1 VLAWGTMT
9 TTADVVVIGGGATG
23 TSTAYHLARRGVKN
37 VVLVEKQFL
46 ASGPTGRSSACVRQH
61 YSTPETCRLVLKA
74 LRFFERFEELTNGR
88 TAGFVRTGYLLGV
101 DDRLREP
108 MEASVKLQQSHGI
121 DSRLISPAEA
131 RAIEP
136 RLAIDDLTAA
146 CYEPDAGYADPSQTT
161 QGFAGAAREMGVRIL
176 EQTQVTGI
184 RVRGHRVAA
193 VETDKGPIECAKVV
207 NAAGTWSD
215 TLGRMVG
222 VEIPIT
228 VCRHKIALVGWPAE
242 ARGPHPMVYD
252 FVTNIYTRPET
263 GDMILVGPLD
273 AEELNDRADPD
284 RYREGLDL
292 DEKTDLLARAA
303 TRFPVLE
310 QAGVPRSYAGC
321 FDVTPD
327 WHPVIDAPG
336 PDGFYVAA
344 GFSGHGFKL
353 SPAIG
358 EMVAALVI
366 DGKTPDDD
374 VHAFRLSRF
383 AEGKPIR
390 GTYGDWLMC

>member
-1 VLAWGTMT
+1 M
-9 TTADVVVIGGGATG
+9 
-23 TSTAYHLARRGVKN
+23 
-37 VVLVEKQFL
+37 
-46 ASGPTGRSSACVRQH
+46 RQH

-74 LRFFERFEELTNGR
+74 LRFFERFEDLTGGR

-101 DDRLREP
+101 DDRLRKQ
-108 MEASVKLQQSHGI
+108 MEASVALQQTQGI
-121 DSRLISPAEA
+121 DSRLISPEQA
-131 RAIEP
+131 REIEP

-146 CYEPDAGYADPSQTT
+146 CYEPEAGYADPSQTT
-161 QGFAGAAREMGVRIL
+161 QGFAGAAREMGVRIT
-176 EQTQVTGI
+176 EDTTASAVRIEGDRVT
-184 RVRGHRVAA
+184 A
-193 VETDKGPIECAKVV
+193 VETSRGTIETPKVV
-207 NAAGTWSD
+207 NAAGTWAHG
-215 TLGRMVG
+215 LGKMVG
-222 VEIPIT
+222 LDIPIT
-228 VCRHKIALVGWPAE
+228 VCRHKIALVAWPE
-242 ARGPHPMVYD
+242 DARGPHPMLYD

-273 AEELNDRADPD
+273 SAELLDRADPD
-284 RYREGLDL
+284 AYREGLNL
-292 DEKTDLLARAA
+292 DESTDLLARAA

-310 QAGVPRSYAGC
+310 RGHVAKHYAGC

-327 WHPVIDAPG
+327 WHPVIDEPG
-336 PDGFYVAA
+336 PRGFYVAA

-358 EMVAALVI
+358 EMVAALVA
-366 DGKTPDDD
+366 DGKKASDD

>member
-1 VLAWGTMT
+1 MA
-9 TTADVVVIGGGATG
+9 TTADVVIIGGGATG
-23 TSTAYHLARRGVKN
+23 ASTAYHLAKGGVTD
-37 VVLVEKQFL
+37 VVLLEKQFL

-74 LRFFERFEELTNGR
+74 LRFFERFEELTGGR

-101 DDRLREP
+101 DERLREA
-108 MEASVKLQQSHGI
+108 MEASVTLQQSQGI
-121 DSRLISPAEA
+121 DSRLISPEEA
-131 RAIEP
+131 RRLES
-136 RLAIDDLTAA
+136 RLAIGDLTAA

-161 QGFAGAAREMGVRIL
+161 QGFAGAARDMGVRIM
-176 EQTQVTGI
+176 QDTMVTAIRTQGDRVT
-184 RVRGHRVAA
+184 A
-193 VETDKGPIECAKVV
+193 VETSRGTIETPKVV
-207 NAAGTWSD
+207 NAAGTWSHH
-215 TLGRMVG
+215 LGKLVG
-222 VEIPIT
+222 VDIPIT
-228 VCRHKIALVGWPAE
+228 VCRHKIALVAWPTD

-263 GDMILVGPLD
+263 GGLILVGPLD
-273 AEELNDRADPD
+273 SEELADRADPD
-284 RYREGLDL
+284 AYREGLNL
-292 DEKTDLLARAA
+292 DEKTDLHARAA

-310 QAGVPRSYAGC
+310 RGAVHKAYAGC

-327 WHPVIDAPG
+327 WHPVIDEPG
-336 PDGFYVAA
+336 PAGFYVAC

-358 EMVAALVI
+358 EMVAALVTE
-366 DGKTPDDD
+366 GSKPEDD

>member
-1 VLAWGTMT
+1 MT
-9 TTADVVVIGGGATG
+9 TTADVVIIGGGATG
-23 TSTAYHLARRGVKN
+23 ASTAYHLAKRGVKN
-37 VVLVEKQFL
+37 VVLLEKQFL

-74 LRFFERFEELTNGR
+74 LRFFERFEELTGGR
-88 TAGFVRTGYLLGV
+88 SAGFVRSGYLLGV
-101 DDRLREP
+101 DDRLRKA
-108 MEASVKLQQSHGI
+108 MEASVRLQQSQGI
-121 DSRLISPAEA
+121 DSRLITPAEA
-131 RAIEP
+131 QAIEP
-136 RLAIDDLTAA
+136 RLAVDDITAA
-146 CYEPDAGYADPSQTT
+146 CYEPEAGYADPAQTT
-161 QGFAGAAREMGVRIL
+161 AGFAAAAREMGVRIM
-176 EQTQVTGI
+176 EQTTVTGI
-184 RVRGHRVAA
+184 RADGDRIGA
-193 VETDKGPIECAKVV
+193 VDTSAGRIETRQLL
-207 NAAGTWSD
+207 NAAGTWAH

-222 VEIPIT
+222 VDLPIT
-228 VCRHKIALVGWPAE
+228 VCRHKIALVGWPEE

-273 AEELNDRADPD
+273 SEELTDRADPD
-284 RYREGLDL
+284 AYREGLNL

-310 QAGVPRSYAGC
+310 RGAVMKAYAGC

-327 WHPVIDAPG
+327 WHPIIDTTG
-336 PDGFYVAA
+336 PAGFSIAA

-358 EMVAALVI
+358 EMVAALLT
-366 DGKTPDDD
+366 DGKTPKDD

-383 AEGKPIR
+383 AERKPIR

>member
-1 VLAWGTMT
+1 MTM
-9 TTADVVVIGGGATG
+9 TADVVIIGGGATG
-23 TSTAYHLARRGVKN
+23 ASTAYHLAKRGVKN

-74 LRFFERFEELTNGR
+74 LRFFESFADLTGGR
-88 TAGFVRTGYLLGV
+88 TAGLVRTGYLLGV
-101 DDRLREP
+101 DDRLRKA
-108 MEASVKLQQSHGI
+108 MEASVKLQQAQGI
-121 DSRLISPAEA
+121 DSRLITPAEA
-131 RAIEP
+131 QAIEP
-136 RLAIDDLTAA
+136 RLTIDDLTAA
-146 CYEPDAGYADPSQTT
+146 CYEPEAGYADPAQTT
-161 QGFAGAAREMGVRIL
+161 AGFAGAAREMGVRIM
-176 EQTQVTGI
+176 EETAVTGI
-184 RVRGHRVAA
+184 GVEGGRVSAVDTSRGRI
-193 VETDKGPIECAKVV
+193 ETRSVL
-207 NAAGTWSD
+207 NAAGTWAQP
-215 TLGRMVG
+215 LARMVG
-222 VEIPIT
+222 VDVPIT
-228 VCRHKIALVGWPAE
+228 VCRHKIALVGWPTD

-273 AEELNDRADPD
+273 SDELVDRADPD
-284 RYREGLDL
+284 AYREGLDF
-292 DEKTDLLARAA
+292 DERTDLLARAA

-310 QAGVPRSYAGC
+310 HAAVQKAYAGC

-327 WHPVIDAPG
+327 WHPVIDTTG
-336 PDGFYVAA
+336 PEGFSIAA

-358 EMVAALVI
+358 EMVATLLT
-366 DGKTPDDD
+366 DGKKPGDD